1 MSFKSKQR
9 AKHGHLFGDDPLN
22 ATLVSASDDPLF
34 SPSKISQSSRTSTP
48 DPLSRISSPSSSPL
62 DVSSSTP
69 IRRAAKPATTTNT
82 TTANNNSIFGD
93 IDVSKLASNGVYNT
107 TGNRNNNT
115 LRTTTLRSN
124 RQFEQDEEDLFG
136 GGSRIRSR
144 VQSKATHIISKIIEP
159 RTEPRT
165 EPTTTRPVTEPTTTR
180 PVTEQAEPV
189 IPNPAPPVV
198 ISTPSSPPILN
209 PTAANQITGEEK
221 PSSSSFFASASRFF
235 KSSSHGNSPKN
246 SSAASSVSNVSIK
259 SDTTVTPPSARQPTP
274 PARQPPPQQQK
285 QPRKMATPPPPP
297 RTMPITKY
305 EEEEE
310 EEDLS
315 SHHVIED
322 EATRAFA
329 DDVISFQANYTPDYT
344 SLSNELSGMDSL
356 RIDNKRLLPS
366 ASTPTTVRADVDDPW
381 FDNSRLAL
389 TGTIEPSV
397 SSPLHKVS
405 VHDIEPQKRSAFADL
420 INSWNTG
427 QNKFESVQ
435 EEDHEQFFSHVA
447 AEQGDVGFGGIS
459 NDDDDEEGTIK
470 TSVSVVWDNDEE
482 NPWN

>member
-1 MSFKSKQR
+1 MV
-9 AKHGHLFGDDPLN
+9 HPLN

-34 SPSKISQSSRTSTP
+34 SPSKTSQSSRTSTP
-48 DPLSRISSPSSSPL
+48 DPLSRTSSPTPSSSSPL
-62 DVSSSTP
+62 DVNINTP
-69 IRRAAKPATTTNT
+69 IRRTAKPT
-82 TTANNNSIFGD
+82 TTATNNSIFGD
-93 IDVSKLASNGVYNT
+93 IDVSKLSSNGVYNT
-107 TGNRNNNT
+107 TGNRTNTT

-124 RQFEQDEEDLFG
+124 RPLEQDEEDLFG
-136 GGSRIRSR
+136 GSGRFRAK
-144 VQSKATHIISKIIEP
+144 VQSKATHVISKIIEP
-159 RTEPRT
+159 RA
-165 EPTTTRPVTEPTTTR
+165 EPT

-189 IPNPAPPVV
+189 IPHYAPPVV
-198 ISTPSSPPILN
+198 VSTPSSPP
-209 PTAANQITGEEK
+209 TTTTGGEEK
-221 PSSSSFFASASRFF
+221 SSSSFFASASRFF
-235 KSSSHGNSPKN
+235 KSSSHGNSTKN

-259 SDTTVTPPSARQPTP
+259 SDTPVTPPSRQPTP
-274 PARQPPPQQQK
+274 PARQTPPQQQK
-285 QPRKMATPPPPP
+285 QPRKMAAPPLPP
-297 RTMPITKY
+297 RNIPIEK

-329 DDVISFQANYTPDYT
+329 DDVISFKANYTPDYT
-344 SLSNELSGMDSL
+344 SLSNELNGMDSL

-405 VHDIEPQKRSAFADL
+405 VQDIEPQKRSAFADL

-427 QNKFESVQ
+427 QTKFESVQ
-435 EEDHEQFFSHVA
+435 EEEDHEQFFSHVA
-447 AEQGDVGFGGIS
+447 AEQRDIGFGGIT
-459 NDDDDEEGTIK
+459 NVEEEDDEDTMK
-470 TSVSVVWDNDEE
+470 TSISVVWDNDEE

>member
-34 SPSKISQSSRTSTP
+34 SPSKTSQSSRTNTP
-48 DPLSRISSPSSSPL
+48 DPLSRTSSPSSSSPL
-62 DVSSSTP
+62 DVSISTP
-69 IRRAAKPATTTNT
+69 IRRAAKP
-82 TTANNNSIFGD
+82 TANNNSIFGD

-107 TGNRNNNT
+107 TGNRTNTT
-115 LRTTTLRSN
+115 LRNTTLRSN
-124 RQFEQDEEDLFG
+124 RPFEQDEEDLFG
-136 GGSRIRSR
+136 GSGRFRAK
-144 VQSKATHIISKIIEP
+144 VQSKATHVISKIIEP
-159 RTEPRT
+159 RA
-165 EPTTTRPVTEPTTTR
+165 EPTR
-180 PVTEQAEPV
+180 VTEQAEPV
-189 IPNPAPPVV
+189 IPHPAPPVV
-198 ISTPSSPPILN
+198 ISTPSSPPV
-209 PTAANQITGEEK
+209 TDTTTTGGGEEK
-221 PSSSSFFASASRFF
+221 SSSFFASASRFF

-259 SDTTVTPPSARQPTP
+259 SDTPVTPPVRQPTP

-285 QPRKMATPPPPP
+285 QSRKMATPPPPP
-297 RTMPITKY
+297 RTMPIEKEKE

-389 TGTIEPSV
+389 MGTIEPSV

-405 VHDIEPQKRSAFADL
+405 VQDIEPQKRSAFADL

-427 QNKFESVQ
+427 QTKFESVQ

-447 AEQGDVGFGGIS
+447 AEQRDIGFGGIS
-459 NDDDDEEGTIK
+459 NGEEEDTMK
-470 TSVSVVWDNDEE
+470 TSASVLWDNDEE